1 MKSIRFAL
9 LVGAVFGLGQGVFA
23 ANRTLRLIVPPKA
36 IAGTKVVL
44 SVKVSTDA
52 GAGEQIGFLHVEASK
67 DGGQNWTP
75 VIYEQNLGES
85 FESNWQVETGGKGT
99 WTLLRVRA
107 AFRGGVAG
115 DVDYKGAAI
124 KWHDTWAGW
133 QEPPSLHGRV
143 EVR

>member
-1 MKSIRFAL
+1 MKLLRFVLLLGAL
-9 LVGAVFGLGQGVFA
+9 LSLTQVVSA
-23 ANRTLRLIVPPKA
+23 ANRTLRLIIPPKA
-36 IAGTKVVL
+36 IAGTNVEL
-44 SVKVSTDA
+44 RVKVSTDA
-52 GAGEQIGFLHVEASK
+52 GAGEQIGFLHIEVSK

-75 VIYEQNLGES
+75 VIYEQNLGER
-85 FESNWQVETGGKGT
+85 FESNWQVETGSKGT

-133 QEPPSLHGRV
+133 QEPPSVHGRI